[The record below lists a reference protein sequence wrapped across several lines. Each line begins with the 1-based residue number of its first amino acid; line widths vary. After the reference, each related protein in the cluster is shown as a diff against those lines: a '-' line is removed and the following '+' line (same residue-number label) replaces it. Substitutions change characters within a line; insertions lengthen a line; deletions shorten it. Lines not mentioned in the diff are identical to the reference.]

1 MYVHVIVIIAH
12 ATVIGLALVIVF
24 IKNMNFKE
32 SEIKFESQI
41 FFEKLKEEILSK
53 SKVCPSD
60 FIQKQFEGKSLR
72 KYNISI
78 LDFLKDT
85 AEII

>member
-1 MYVHVIVIIAH
+1 
-12 ATVIGLALVIVF
+12 
-24 IKNMNFKE
+24 MNFKE
-32 SEIKFESQI
+32 SEIKSEPEVLFEYS
-41 FFEKLKEEILSK
+41 KKEIISR

-60 FIQKQFEGKSLR
+60 FIQKEFEGKGLR

>member
-1 MYVHVIVIIAH
+1 
-12 ATVIGLALVIVF
+12 
-24 IKNMNFKE
+24 MNFKE
-32 SEIKFESQI
+32 ADIKLEPEV
-41 FFEKLKEEILSK
+41 FFENLKVEILSK

-60 FIQKQFEGKSLR
+60 FIQKQFEGKGLR